1 MKPSRI
7 RVFDGLR
14 ITTEHINHV
23 QTAFASGIEDLRQI
37 AGLGRIHS
45 GLTVTVSGGQLTV
58 APGLAFDPLGNRLV
72 FDQPQS
78 VAVDFAKGEQV
89 KYVCAKY
96 ETVEDGKVEGQA
108 TLLFDSSSVLVQTE
122 PPKPQD
128 NFVVLAKLVNLPDGI
143 KVDAGDQTSSPSSG
157 IRSSGVVSGPTLR
170 VRQGVMKIKG
180 ELLQISTA
188 TESNMLIEQ
197 DLDVDYLPASLTAW
211 TLVSATISI
220 LPPPSAGQDVPPAPL
235 QTDFHFDCRADSECC
250 LTNSGITQFSISTTS
265 TPDFSDREMARLFLD
280 VPSSSGLGSLKSAYV
295 AIRLARN
302 NAGQLKIVSTLD
314 WFAVP
319 SDEVVKSIQNLK
331 PSLVWQALVAWK
343 ALGEFAV

>member
-45 GLTVTVSGGQLTV
+45 GLAVTVGGGQATV

-78 VAVDFAKGEQV
+78 VAMDFAAGEQI

-96 ETVEDGKVEGQA
+96 ETVEDGQVEGQA
-108 TLLFDSSSVLVQTE
+108 TLLFDSSSVLVQTD

-128 NFVVLAKLVNLPDGI
+128 NLVVLAKLVNSPDGI
-143 KVDAGDQTSSPSSG
+143 KVEPGDQSSGQPSSQG
-157 IRSSGVVSGPTLR
+157 PGGVSGPTLR
-170 VRQGVMKIKG
+170 VAQGVTKIKG
-180 ELLQISTA
+180 ELLQVSTS
-188 TESNMLIEQ
+188 TESNMLLEQ
-197 DLDVDYLPASLTAW
+197 DLDLSYLPASLTAW
-211 TLVSATISI
+211 VLVTATISI
-220 LPPPSAGQDVPPAPL
+220 LPPAPASQDVPPAPL
-235 QTDFHFDCRADSECC
+235 QTDFRFDCRADTECS
-250 LTNSGITQFSISTTS
+250 LTDSGITQYSISTTS

-280 VPSSSGLGSLKSAYV
+280 LPTSSGLESLKSAYV

-319 SDEVVKSIQNLK
+319 SDEAVKSIQNLK
-331 PSLVWQALVAWK
+331 PSLVWQALLAWK

>member
-45 GLTVTVSGGQLTV
+45 GLAVTFEGGQAIV
-58 APGLAFDPLGNRLV
+58 APGLAFDPLGNRLG
-72 FDQPQS
+72 FDQAQS
-78 VAVDFAKGEQV
+78 VGVDFAAGERL

-96 ETVEDGKVEGQA
+96 ESVEDGQVEGQA
-108 TLLFDSSSVLVQTE
+108 TLLFDSSSILVQTD
-122 PPKPQD
+122 PPKPED
-128 NFVVLAKLVNLPDGI
+128 NLVVLAKIVNSPDGI
-143 KVDAGDQTSSPSSG
+143 KVEPSSQ
-157 IRSSGVVSGPTLR
+157 SSGQPFTQGPGGAVSGQTLR
-170 VRQGVMKIKG
+170 VAQGATKIKG
-180 ELLQISTA
+180 ELLQISA
-188 TESNMLIEQ
+188 STESNMLLEQ
-197 DLDVDYLPASLTAW
+197 DLELSYLPASLTAW
-211 TLVSATISI
+211 VLVSATISI
-220 LPPPSAGQDVPPAPL
+220 LPPPPASQDVPPAPL
-235 QTDFHFDCRADSECC
+235 QTDFKFDCRADSECS
-250 LTNSGITQFSISTTS
+250 LTDSGIRQYSISTTS

-280 VPSSSGLGSLKSAYV
+280 LPSSSGLDSLKSAYV

-319 SDEVVKSIQNLK
+319 SDEAVKSIQNLK
-331 PSLVWQALVAWK
+331 PSLSWQALFVWR